1 MGRARRIA
9 GAGAALVVLGAGVPA
24 LASPGDIITIQDAT
38 LTASG
43 ALATDEDRGLYW
55 TANPQGNGGGSVH
68 ALNPDGSLAGEVR
81 YDAAPSQVEGLA
93 YFNGQLYVGDV
104 GDPQL
109 SRGAVTVYRL
119 ESLEFGSSA
128 PYSQWTLSYPDGAHD
143 SATMMVSP
151 RGNIWIVTKGDPGGL
166 YYVPAPAESGEYAL
180 EYVADAP
187 AWVTD
192 GTFIGPTTVV
202 LRTYTSVLT
211 YDMTL
216 YSVLSQAA
224 APEQPQGESLTS
236 TLDGAA
242 VLLGSK
248 GTDQWV
254 EVAVPTV
261 MEALPA
267 VPSVPP
273 ASLQPASPEP
283 PETPT
288 ATVEPAPQSGPFASK
303 TLTALAIA
311 ALVSVGAG
319 VLVYWRTRPGVR

>member
-119 ESLEFGSSA
+119 ESLEFGSSV
-128 PYSQWTLSYPDGAHD
+128 PYYPVD
-143 SATMMVSP
+143 
-151 RGNIWIVTKGDPGGL
+151 
-166 YYVPAPAESGEYAL
+166 
-180 EYVADAP
+180 
-187 AWVTD
+187 
-192 GTFIGPTTVV
+192 
-202 LRTYTSVLT
+202 
-211 YDMTL
+211 
-216 YSVLSQAA
+216 
-224 APEQPQGESLTS
+224 
-236 TLDGAA
+236 A
-242 VLLGSK
+242 VLPGR
-248 GTDQWV
+248 GARRCHHD
-254 EVAVPTV
+254 
-261 MEALPA
+261 
-267 VPSVPP
+267 
-273 ASLQPASPEP
+273 
-283 PETPT
+283 
-288 ATVEPAPQSGPFASK
+288 G
-303 TLTALAIA
+303 
-311 ALVSVGAG
+311 VSARQHLDRHQG
-319 VLVYWRTRPGVR
+319 

>member
-1 MGRARRIA
+1 
-9 GAGAALVVLGAGVPA
+9 
-24 LASPGDIITIQDAT
+24 
-38 LTASG
+38 
-43 ALATDEDRGLYW
+43 
-55 TANPQGNGGGSVH
+55 
-68 ALNPDGSLAGEVR
+68 
-81 YDAAPSQVEGLA
+81 
-93 YFNGQLYVGDV
+93 
-104 GDPQL
+104 
-109 SRGAVTVYRL
+109 
-119 ESLEFGSSA
+119 
-128 PYSQWTLSYPDGAHD
+128 
-143 SATMMVSP
+143 MMVSP